1 MIQSIAM
8 KHFLTTTLLVATALL
23 SCPAEAEYK
32 VSNHFF
38 EVEMINTD
46 TWDRTGDSPIEIPIE
61 DVMKITQDAIDYWG
75 DLLVNHYATFDT
87 SKKITVSIEFRKF
100 GNYAYGTA
108 EAKLHKVWATNYNYM
123 TAAGAA
129 LLNPSIM
136 NAGDANQKD
145 ITLEF
150 NTESGF
156 KFLEDS
162 TSKDFH
168 TVLLHELTHGM
179 GFYAGKYK
187 ATGADS
193 FDSGSVFSTPYDY
206 LITDALNGETL
217 ALGKEL
223 EFGDTGMY
231 VYNPEVGDPGSSFV
245 HVAPEYIDDEQN
257 IGKKKMVP
265 YTSLMRPSF
274 TEDMRY
280 LSEGDIAIFNEM
292 GYNLVYVDTTGV
304 PEPST
309 AALILILTPA
319 LLLRR
324 RRKL

>member
-8 KHFLTTTLLVATALL
+8 KHLLTTTLLAATALL

-75 DLLVNHYATFDT
+75 ELLVNHYATFDT
-87 SKKITVSIEFRKF
+87 SKKITVSIEFELMQGF
-100 GNYAYGTA
+100 TYGTA
-108 EAKLHKVWATNYNYM
+108 EAKLKEAGFADYRYI

-129 LLNPSIM
+129 ILKPTIFDH
-136 NAGDANQKD
+136 GDANQKD
-145 ITLEF
+145 ITLKF
-150 NTESGF
+150 NTHTGF
-156 KFLEDS
+156 KFLEES
-162 TSKDFH
+162 TSKDFY

-179 GFYAGKYK
+179 GFYAIRYQ
-187 ATGADS
+187 ATSDTTIK
-193 FDSGSVFSTPYDY
+193 DNTFSTSPYDN

-217 ALGKEL
+217 ALGKEI

-231 VYNPEVGDPGSSFV
+231 VHNPEEGDPGSSFA
-245 HVAPEYIDDEQN
+245 HVAPEVVGDKE
-257 IGKKKMVP
+257 VL

-292 GYNLVYVDTTGV
+292 GYNLVYVDRTGI

-309 AALILILTPA
+309 AALVLILTPA